1 MCFKKLLEILSNEA
15 SAKDQID
22 KKKLLRAEE
31 RRRRAGDE
39 YGEIEQYISDIE
51 NSKAE
56 GDQDQGNANDNNDES
71 SEESSEESDIEE
83 DENGELITPELD
95 AQIMKTLTALRS
107 KDKSIYDSKVNF
119 FSEDEIKRSNEKWKN
134 KQEEARKRAE
144 GGMSLREY
152 QHKIMVE
159 HGGVVDEDKEI
170 QKSVGMTHVQEQEAL
185 KNEFKAALGGDI
197 DDEDDEDAEDNGDL
211 LVKKVK
217 TKEELAKE
225 DLEYRKFLLDNMG
238 MDVENNNAFAKWVGK
253 SDDTAADK
261 ADSGIKMDADQAF
274 LMDYILNRGW
284 VDKKTGKLSS
294 EQEAKLIVDNEEDQ
308 KIVELTDNF
317 ESKYN
322 FRYEEEGGAQ
332 IKSYPREIEGSV
344 RRKDDRRKLARERA
358 KERKVEKKREKAE
371 ELKRLKNQKKK
382 EILEKLKDIQGITG
396 NKTVGFDALDLDGEF
411 DPTKFDTQ
419 MDTIFN
425 GDYYKEG
432 DSEKPTW
439 DDDIDIGDI
448 VGEDEDDQQK
458 QSKKSK
464 RGSKKGKEV
473 AERSYGDDDDFIM
486 DADYLD
492 DAQQSVAVDSE
503 ALELSKAELKNKV
516 SDYLDNYYQLDFEDV
531 VGDDLATRF
540 KYAKVKPVD
549 YGLTP
554 AEILLA
560 DDKFLNEYVSVKKI
574 AAYRPDWRIDDDM
587 TKYTSKKRMI
597 YVKKKA
603 ASKREE
609 WETALKQTKTG
620 KKSKKRDRADAKN
633 DGVDDKG
640 ADKKAKKSK
649 IKDESESAAIPAVAD
664 EKISSKDKAE
674 KKRDKKDKKEKK
686 NSDNSSETKV
696 FNYCE
701 RSGSSKSMMEYLQK
715 QAIKFAQE
723 NPQIEVVVQPRPS
736 KHPVIRAFYT
746 NGHQKTK
753 CVRKCVV
760 DEIPEVVKSLR
771 DHSGHK
777 LRKWN
782 RYVISDTPSVRGI
795 YSPFHVKEIHEISDR
810 KSAKQE

>member
-1 MCFKKLLEILSNEA
+1 MSNHSDSENIDA
-15 SAKDQID
+15 GYVDITRID

-39 YGEIEQYISDIE
+39 YGEIEQYISDME

-71 SEESSEESDIEE
+71 SEESSEESDLEE

-152 QHKIMVE
+152 QHKVMVE

-197 DDEDDEDAEDNGDL
+197 DDEDDEDDEDNSDL

-225 DLEYRKFLLDNMG
+225 DLDYRKFLLDNMG

-274 LMDYILNRGW
+274 LMEYILNRGW
-284 VDKKTGKLSS
+284 VDKKAGKISS

-448 VGEDEDDQQK
+448 VGEDEDGQQK

-503 ALELSKAELKNKV
+503 ALESSKAELKNKV

-633 DGVDDKG
+633 DGVDDEG
-640 ADKKAKKSK
+640 ANKKTKKSK
-649 IKDESESAAIPAVAD
+649 IKDESESAASPAVAD

-674 KKRDKKDKKEKK
+674 KKRDKRDKKDKKEK
-686 NSDNSSETKV
+686 NNENSSETKGLPDADSEKKP
-696 FNYCE
+696 N
-701 RSGSSKSMMEYLQK
+701 RRQRQK
-715 QAIKFAQE
+715 AKKA
-723 NPQIEVVVQPRPS
+723 
-736 KHPVIRAFYT
+736 AA
-746 NGHQKTK
+746 
-753 CVRKCVV
+753 
-760 DEIPEVVKSLR
+760 
-771 DHSGHK
+771 
-777 LRKWN
+777 
-782 RYVISDTPSVRGI
+782 
-795 YSPFHVKEIHEISDR
+795 
-810 KSAKQE
+810 SATAAS